1 MNRYKMNVKS
11 NRKQFRANVCRTAF
25 TLVEL
30 LVVIAIMG
38 VLIAMLLPAINA
50 ARESGRKMQCGN
62 NIKQMALACL
72 SYQDTYHILPPA
84 CNFTKNTDANNILK
98 ESNQRA
104 NWIILVFPYIEQKAL
119 FDEIDG
125 MLKQSGINVESNTAT
140 SKFDATSTPDN
151 QKVTMKSCRETV
163 ISALLCPSDGNNRIK
178 YESQKSEFTG
188 ARCNYGAN
196 MGPWGAQELYANWS
210 DNLKHGVM
218 GPGKTMKT
226 EEMIDGASNTIM
238 LAELR
243 SGVVFCD
250 CRGTWALGGAGP
262 SAIACCGYNGDSKG
276 PNAKGSNA
284 DDIFGC
290 DSVKGQLDDDQ
301 LVTLGM
307 LCYASSTYNSQA
319 TSRSSHPGGVQ
330 TAFCDGSV
338 HWITD
343 GISVGTDANN
353 LGVWDKLLLP
363 CDGFSLSN
371 ADF

>member
-1 MNRYKMNVKS
+1 MNRYKMNVKL
-11 NRKQFRANVCRTAF
+11 NRKQFRVNVCRCAF

-50 ARESGRKMQCGN
+50 ARESGRRLQCGN

-72 SYQDTYHILPPA
+72 SYQTTYQILPPA
-84 CNFTKNTDANNILK
+84 ADFANRKYDVLN
-98 ESNQRA
+98 ESNLRA
-104 NWIILVFPYIEQKAL
+104 NWIILVLPYIDQQAL
-119 FDEIDG
+119 FNNIDD
-125 MLKQSGINVESNTAT
+125 MLKQSGINVESVAT
-140 SKFDATSTPDN
+140 SRIDTT
-151 QKVTMKSCRETV
+151 VTMKSCRETE
-163 ISALLCPSDGNNRIK
+163 IPSFLCPSDGNNRIMF
-178 YESQKSEFTG
+178 ESAMTTNNPFTG
-188 ARCNYGAN
+188 ARCNFGAN
-196 MGPWGAQELYANWS
+196 MGPWGAQELYAKWS

-218 GPGKTMKT
+218 GPGKSMKT

-243 SGVVFCD
+243 AGVVFCD

-276 PNAKGSNA
+276 PNAKGTAA

-290 DSVKGQLDDDQ
+290 KKVKEQLDDDQ

-307 LCYASSTYNSQA
+307 LCYKDSTNNSQA

-343 GISVGTDANN
+343 GIEVGTDADH
-353 LGVWDKLLLP
+353 LGLWDKLLLP

>member
-1 MNRYKMNVKS
+1 MNCYKMNVKS
-11 NRKQFRANVCRTAF
+11 NRKQFRANVCRRAF

-38 VLIAMLLPAINA
+38 ALIAMLLPAINT
-50 ARESGRKMQCGN
+50 ARESARKMQCGN
-62 NIKQMALACL
+62 SIKQMALACL
-72 SYQDTYHILPPA
+72 SYESTYHLLPPA
-84 CNFTKNTDANNILK
+84 CNFTNNTSGVLD

-104 NWIILVFPYIEQKAL
+104 NWIILVLPFIEQKAL

-125 MLKQSGINVESNTAT
+125 MLKQSGINVESNSAT
-140 SKFDATSTPDN
+140 SKIDATI
-151 QKVTMKSCRETV
+151 TMKSCRETV
-163 ISALLCPSDGNNRIK
+163 ISSLLCPSDGNNRNK
-178 YESQKSEFTG
+178 YESAGSGGFTG

-196 MGPWGAQELYANWS
+196 MGLGDARYLYSDWGNS
-210 DNLKHGVM
+210 LKHGVM

-243 SGVVFCD
+243 SGVVSVD
-250 CRGTWALGGAGP
+250 CRGTWALGGPGP
-262 SAIACCGYNGDSKG
+262 SAIARCGYDGDAKG
-276 PNAKGSNA
+276 PNSRNDSS
-284 DDIFGC
+284 DDIIGC
-290 DSVKGQLDDDQ
+290 DAVKALIDLDQ
-301 LVTLGM
+301 LKIMGM
-307 LCYASSTYNSQA
+307 ACYNYSSNIQA
-319 TSRSSHPGGVQ
+319 TSRSAHPGGVQ

-343 GISVGTDANN
+343 GISVGTSESD
-353 LGVWDKLLLP
+353 LGTWDKLILP

>member
-1 MNRYKMNVKS
+1 MKRTKANIVFNYKQLKTTAHRS
-11 NRKQFRANVCRTAF
+11 AF

-38 VLIAMLLPAINA
+38 ILVALLLPAVNA
-50 ARESGRKMQCGN
+50 ARESGRQTTCRN
-62 NIKQMALACL
+62 NLHQLSMACL
-72 SYQDTYHILPPA
+72 SYQNTYKLLPPA
-84 CNFTKNTDANNILK
+84 CNFTNNAEGKLT

-104 NWIILVFPYIEQKAL
+104 NWIILILPFIGQENL
-119 FDEIDG
+119 FNEING
-125 MLKQSGINVESNTAT
+125 MLKQSGVNVENNTVK
-140 SKFDATSTPDN
+140 SKFDDN
-151 QKVTMKSCRETV
+151 VTMKSCRETE
-163 ISALLCPSDGNNRIK
+163 IPSLLCPSDGNNRTK
-178 YESQKSEFTG
+178 YESYTGEGGFTG

-196 MGPWGAQELYANWS
+196 MGPWGAQELYKYWS

-226 EEMIDGASNTIM
+226 DEIRDGASNTIM

-243 SGVVFCD
+243 SGIIAID

-276 PNAKGSNA
+276 PNSKNSAA
-284 DDIFGC
+284 DDLYGGSKILEQI
-290 DSVKGQLDDDQ
+290 DSNELLLKG
-301 LVTLGM
+301 M
-307 LCYASSTYNSQA
+307 ACYNSSNNSQA
-319 TSRSSHPGGVQ
+319 TSRSCHAGGVF

-343 GISVGTDANN
+343 NISVGTDADH
-353 LGVWDKLLLP
+353 LGTWDKLLLP
-363 CDGFSLSN
+363 CDGFSLDS

>member
-1 MNRYKMNVKS
+1 MNCYKMNVKS
-11 NRKQFRANVCRTAF
+11 NRKQFRAYFCRSAF

-72 SYQDTYHILPPA
+72 SYETTYHLLPPA
-84 CNFTKNTDANNILK
+84 CNFTNNSEGKLT
-98 ESNQRA
+98 EENQRA

-125 MLKQSGINVESNTAT
+125 MLKQSGINIETNGAT
-140 SKFDATSTPDN
+140 SKMDSTI
-151 QKVTMKSCRETV
+151 TMKSCRETV
-163 ISALLCPSDGNNRIK
+163 IPALLCPSDGNNRIK
-178 YESQKSEFTG
+178 FESVMTEFTG

-196 MGPWGAQELYANWS
+196 MGPWGAQELYKYWS

-243 SGVVFCD
+243 AGVINID
-250 CRGTWALGGAGP
+250 CRGTWSLGGAGP
-262 SAIACCGYNGDSKG
+262 SAIACCGYNGDAKG
-276 PNAKGSNA
+276 PNAKNQSSDDLYGGSKVLEQIPF
-284 DDIFGC
+284 DD
-290 DSVKGQLDDDQ
+290 
-301 LVTLGM
+301 LVILGM
-307 LCYASSTYNSQA
+307 ACYNSANNSQA

-343 GISVGTDANN
+343 GIEVGTDADH

>member
-1 MNRYKMNVKS
+1 MKRIKAIIVSDNKS
-11 NRKQFRANVCRTAF
+11 FRTNACRNAF

-38 VLIAMLLPAINA
+38 ILVALLLPAVNA
-50 ARESGRKMQCGN
+50 ARESGRQTTCRN
-62 NIKQMALACL
+62 NFHQLSMACL
-72 SYQDTYHILPPA
+72 SYQNTYKLLPPA
-84 CNFTKNTDANNILK
+84 CNFTNNAEGKLT

-104 NWIILVFPYIEQKAL
+104 NWIILILPFIGQENL
-119 FDEIDG
+119 FNEING
-125 MLKQSGINVESNTAT
+125 MLKQSGVNVENNTVK
-140 SKFDATSTPDN
+140 SKFDDN
-151 QKVTMKSCRETV
+151 VTMKSCRETE
-163 ISALLCPSDGNNRIK
+163 IPSLLCPSDGNNRTK
-178 YESQKSEFTG
+178 YESYTGEGGFTG

-196 MGPWGAQELYANWS
+196 MGPWGAQELYKYWS

-226 EEMIDGASNTIM
+226 DEIRDGASNTIM

-243 SGVVFCD
+243 SGIIAID

-276 PNAKGSNA
+276 PNAKGNNA
-284 DDIFGC
+284 DDIIGC
-290 DSVKGQLDDDQ
+290 TQVQGQIDSNELLLKG
-301 LVTLGM
+301 M
-307 LCYASSTYNSQA
+307 ACYNSANNSQA
-319 TSRSSHPGGVQ
+319 TSRSCHAGGVF

-343 GISVGTDANN
+343 NISVGTDANH
-353 LGVWDKLLLP
+353 LGTWDKLLLP
-363 CDGFSLSN
+363 CDGFSLDS